1 MNRMTASRN
10 PILQAIGLIIGAVV
24 AVAAVLVGAV
34 LLSFIIGFVVL
45 MGMLIYAR
53 SWWARRGIKKAS
65 SGFADDK
72 PKDIVNVQYTVV
84 KERNPD
90 DRRHE

>member
-10 PILQAIGLIIGAVV
+10 PILQAVGLIIGAVV

-45 MGMLIYAR
+45 MGMLIYVRA
-53 SWWARRGIKKAS
+53 WWARRGIKKAAG
-65 SGFADDK
+65 GFTDDP
-72 PKDIVNVQYTVV
+72 PKDLVNVQYTVV
-84 KERNPD
+84 KERNVD
-90 DRRHE
+90 DQRHE